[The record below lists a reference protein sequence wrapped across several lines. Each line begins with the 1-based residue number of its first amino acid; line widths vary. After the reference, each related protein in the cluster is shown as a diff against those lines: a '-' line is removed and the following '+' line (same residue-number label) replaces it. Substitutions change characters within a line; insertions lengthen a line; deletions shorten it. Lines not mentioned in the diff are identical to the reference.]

1 MREGLL
7 AEAATGMRGRFVH
20 TLRREDPMISGMDT
34 VVQFVSDLDGAA
46 RFYGEI
52 LDMEIADSN
61 PEFGFVT
68 VLPGGM
74 HPGIMLMRGTPETG
88 RGGSQLVFHVASVQ
102 DAFERL
108 APIGVRFHG
117 EPVDLPP
124 GKYVSFEDP
133 DGNLLALIDDTN
145 LPPEDEEEFEP
156 VEEPLVEA

>member
-1 MREGLL
+1 MMLREGLMT
-7 AEAATGMRGRFVH
+7 EAAAEMRGRFVQ
-20 TLRREDPMISGMDT
+20 TLRGEEPMISGMDT

-46 RFYGEI
+46 RFYGDVLE
-52 LDMEIADSN
+52 MEVADSN

-68 VLPGGM
+68 LLPGGM
-74 HPGIMLMRGTPETG
+74 HPGIMLMKGAPDAG
-88 RGGSQLVFHVASVQ
+88 RGGSQLVFHVSSVQ
-102 DAFERL
+102 SVFDRL

-145 LPPEDEEEFEP
+145 MPPEDDDGVPEAL
-156 VEEPLVEA
+156 LVAD